1 MTADVVLDE
10 GANFGASFR
19 GGQFFRLQMSELIIG
34 AQFRFHLFSA
44 LVQARIVMLSFVV
57 ISEGATEGSQQ
68 NDSDFHFRI

>member
-44 LVQARIVMLSFVV
+44 LVQARVLTLVV